1 MKFIKKHKAA
11 IIFYLVII
19 ILTLIYSNDVKQ
31 DNKKSIS
38 ADIGITDI
46 QK

>member
-1 MKFIKKHKAA
+1 MKFIKKNKVA
-11 IIFYLVII
+11 IAFYIVVVAGAL
-19 ILTLIYSNDVKQ
+19 LISWNNKQ
-31 DNKKSIS
+31 YEKSIS